1 MQPGRRVTR
10 GSLKIEA
17 MVKMSMTGTPNR
29 ARIVITEGCQL
40 KRLPAESRKTL
51 RPVKR
56 DAYKYEGLNELGHRE
71 TRHRETRHRETRHRE
86 TRHRETRIGVNC
98 HLAESP
104 ILQDIAGDA
113 CQAVPDH
120 AITSDSWFRSLLT
133 SHCPR
138 VAEGGTEESRGSNPA
153 GLYRERTHHPELTR
167 AQPAP
172 RRYRGDLMAE
182 RLSSTCGP
190 IILRPT
196 PRQRATPFHSVS
208 ALCSNTKAVSDT
220 C

>member
-56 DAYKYEGLNELGHRE
+56 DAHKYEGLDEL
-71 TRHRETRHRETRHRE
+71 RHRE

-104 ILQDIAGDA
+104 ISR
-113 CQAVPDH
+113 
-120 AITSDSWFRSLLT
+120 TSLVMPAKQCLT
-133 SHCPR
+133 M
-138 VAEGGTEESRGSNPA
+138 
-153 GLYRERTHHPELTR
+153 
-167 AQPAP
+167 Q
-172 RRYRGDLMAE
+172 
-182 RLSSTCGP
+182 
-190 IILRPT
+190 
-196 PRQRATPFHSVS
+196 
-208 ALCSNTKAVSDT
+208 
-220 C
+220 

>member
-56 DAYKYEGLNELGHRE
+56 DAHKYEGLDEL
-71 TRHRETRHRETRHRE
+71 RHREA
-86 TRHRETRIGVNC
+86 RIGVNC

-104 ILQDIAGDA
+104 ISR
-113 CQAVPDH
+113 
-120 AITSDSWFRSLLT
+120 TSLVMPAKRCLT
-133 SHCPR
+133 M
-138 VAEGGTEESRGSNPA
+138 
-153 GLYRERTHHPELTR
+153 
-167 AQPAP
+167 Q
-172 RRYRGDLMAE
+172 
-182 RLSSTCGP
+182 
-190 IILRPT
+190 
-196 PRQRATPFHSVS
+196 
-208 ALCSNTKAVSDT
+208 
-220 C
+220 

>member
-17 MVKMSMTGTPNR
+17 MVKISMTGTPNR

-71 TRHRETRHRETRHRE
+71 TRHRETR
-86 TRHRETRIGVNC
+86 IGVNC

-104 ILQDIAGDA
+104 ISR
-113 CQAVPDH
+113 
-120 AITSDSWFRSLLT
+120 TSLVMPAKRCLT
-133 SHCPR
+133 MP
-138 VAEGGTEESRGSNPA
+138 
-153 GLYRERTHHPELTR
+153 
-167 AQPAP
+167 
-172 RRYRGDLMAE
+172 
-182 RLSSTCGP
+182 
-190 IILRPT
+190 
-196 PRQRATPFHSVS
+196 
-208 ALCSNTKAVSDT
+208 
-220 C
+220 